1 MSCRRSF
8 SFPHILEEKLSDLHI
23 HVYRYGVFR
32 PQGTV
37 QKTSPKFQMK
47 CEMVLCL
54 DSGAACDLRWCPL
67 PSHDLVLIVLLL
79 RICSCLMYFCNSS
92 MMTNDNRRSWESCDC
107 LAELLQDGTFAI
119 YAVSDPSD
127 MISPY
132 HNQSYL
138 VCDISNSFTI

>member
-8 SFPHILEEKLSDLHI
+8 SFPHILEEMLSDLRI

-92 MMTNDNRRSWESCDC
+92 MMTNDNRRSWDC
-107 LAELLQDGTFAI
+107 LAELLQDGNFAI
-119 YAVSDPSD
+119 YTVPDPSE
-127 MISPY
+127 ISPY
-132 HNQSYL
+132 HNL